1 MAIEGKAGD
10 FFKRIW
16 DAIKTAC
23 RRILDAIAYIIKWV
37 GNAIASADIRGQ
49 SKDYNFYKSQK
60 ARINKY
66 ASAAKVDDVKFNA
79 PAWKVGAD
87 GLAKIIKTAE
97 SHYAKTTGTK
107 HPDMKVMDNVSRLNL
122 GTLHDAS
129 DFKKAYSKVFGIDIG
144 FNKDQSAYKKLVQ
157 TIAKMKADIDEDLN
171 SNIKD
176 IFPGAKS
183 RNTRALVMGALTSN
197 SGNANVEMT
206 VGKMK
211 KLSKE
216 FAVLSD
222 SWLADNVKGVIA
234 TVHQHQKEFTQY
246 TKNIDKIAA
255 AFAKQVGDAD
265 NGFKAIN
272 NLTASL
278 ANSRVRYNGFW
289 SNLMLEFESAALRF
303 RKSAHIA
310 LKHYI
315 RAAQKGGVDEKK
327 SKKALSPESVEA
339 LFDFN

>member
-1 MAIEGKAGD
+1 
-10 FFKRIW
+10 
-16 DAIKTAC
+16 
-23 RRILDAIAYIIKWV
+23 
-37 GNAIASADIRGQ
+37 
-49 SKDYNFYKSQK
+49 
-60 ARINKY
+60 
-66 ASAAKVDDVKFNA
+66 
-79 PAWKVGAD
+79 
-87 GLAKIIKTAE
+87 
-97 SHYAKTTGTK
+97 
-107 HPDMKVMDNVSRLNL
+107 MKVMDNVSRLNL